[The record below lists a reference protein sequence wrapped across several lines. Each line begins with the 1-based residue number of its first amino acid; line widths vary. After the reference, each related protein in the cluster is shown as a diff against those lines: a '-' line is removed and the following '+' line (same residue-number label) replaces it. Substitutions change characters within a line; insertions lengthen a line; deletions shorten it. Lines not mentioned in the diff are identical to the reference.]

1 MDLNVSSLLRP
12 HAKSLVIGLLA
23 VAVGSA
29 AALLEPWPLKIVFDH
44 VSKTHGRLERLMPAS
59 IGPHA
64 LLEVV
69 AIAVVIIAAVEA
81 ICSYIEKYAT
91 TSVGQWITHDLRRL
105 LYAHIQ
111 RLSLSYHTQKQT
123 GDLISRLTS
132 DIDAVQS
139 FIVSSLLDLTIDA
152 LTLAGIA
159 AMMLY
164 LNWRFTLVAL
174 SIAPVLFGVSYF
186 YTRRSK
192 KASRVLRR
200 KEGEIVS
207 LVQEVLSAI
216 GVVKAFAQEDHEQQR
231 LEEKSLQSVQVAL
244 RARSLKAKLSPLVEV
259 VTAVGTALVLWYGG
273 RLVLAGELSAGSLV
287 VFIWYLGKM
296 YKPMRDFAKMT
307 DAYAKAVVG
316 YERLLWE
323 NIAYGKPEA
332 TAVEIRH
339 AAELAN
345 AHAFIS
351 QLPDGYDTIVGE
363 RGVALSGGQ
372 RQRIAIAR
380 AMIRDTPIL
389 IMDEPSS
396 GLDAASE
403 ELVFEA
409 IERLIEGKTAIV
421 IAHRFSTIRRA
432 DAILVVQDGR
442 IVEHGKHD
450 HLLAANGLYAK
461 LYELQFRRGDAIPDL
476 AVSGTTS

>member
-1 MDLNVSSLLRP
+1 MSSLLRP

-207 LVQEVLSAI
+207 LLQEVLSAI

-316 YERLLWE
+316 YERLREVLDTQPSVRDLSAARVPPPFKGE
-323 NIAYGKPEA
+323 IEFDHVNFSYVPRPARTYERQYQTPRGPSDGGGG
-332 TAVEIRH
+332 THRLRQNDNRGFNRAVLRSG
-339 AAELAN
+339 
-345 AHAFIS
+345 FRS
-351 QLPDGYDTIVGE
+351 GE
-363 RGVALSGGQ
+363 
-372 RQRIAIAR
+372 
-380 AMIRDTPIL
+380 D
-389 IMDEPSS
+389 
-396 GLDAASE
+396 
-403 ELVFEA
+403 
-409 IERLIEGKTAIV
+409 
-421 IAHRFSTIRRA
+421 
-432 DAILVVQDGR
+432 
-442 IVEHGKHD
+442 
-450 HLLAANGLYAK
+450 
-461 LYELQFRRGDAIPDL
+461 
-476 AVSGTTS
+476 